1 MESTFISEGS
11 ILSNIESALSV
22 LAFKIFS
29 AFSISLLY
37 CEFEFEQEEI
47 ANARIAANKY
57 MIFFIVSDYTKSCIM
72 REKANGPAM
81 ILSPVI
87 KWLTKLQQISETF

>member
-1 MESTFISEGS
+1 M
-11 ILSNIESALSV
+11 
-22 LAFKIFS
+22 
-29 AFSISLLY
+29 
-37 CEFEFEQEEI
+37 
-47 ANARIAANKY
+47 ANARTAVNTY
-57 MIFFIVSDYTKSCIM
+57 MIIFIVSDYTKSCIM

>member
-1 MESTFISEGS
+1 MDNALSALLCITF
-11 ILSNIESALSV
+11 SALS
-22 LAFKIFS
+22 IY
-29 AFSISLLY
+29 LLY
-37 CEFEFEQEEI
+37 REFDFEQEEM
-47 ANARIAANKY
+47 ANARTAVNTY
-57 MIFFIVSDYTKSCIM
+57 MIIFIVSDYTKSCIM